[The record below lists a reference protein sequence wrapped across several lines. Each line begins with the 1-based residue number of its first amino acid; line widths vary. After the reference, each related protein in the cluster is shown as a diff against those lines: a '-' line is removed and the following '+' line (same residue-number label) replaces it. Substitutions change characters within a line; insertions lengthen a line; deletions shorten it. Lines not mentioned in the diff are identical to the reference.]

1 MEKSINDINSI
12 VHSTAKFEVEFCKK
26 KFYSSSKCKSF
37 YLNNL
42 NAIVEEINVCP
53 YGYACIFGKSKI
65 ISSLIDDKHSNLT
78 MLRNRAKYNNKC
90 SKNATK
96 ITILSSEEIKQLLLS
111 LKKED
116 IYNEYRDTFHDLSNN
131 NRYLKDIID
140 KLELNEK
147 IKNHKNIKNLIDN
160 LMNIFETHNNKLKEC
175 ADIDSKRALY
185 IEEINKIDT
194 IKNMLLKIDYVIS
207 ILDFKDNLRF
217 IDYRIR
223 YLKRITEG
231 NGNLHQDKFLKDLN
245 IHSMIT
251 KLRYSFKATLAKKQQ
266 DLKIH
271 SPENL
276 LRIFK
281 GYDDVYLGL
290 FILLENSIKYAPLNS
305 IIDIYISNNTDNKIN
320 IEISN
325 ISDYIDDINYLRY
338 RGVVGRNHK
347 EGNGLG
353 LNIASQIFEASDI
366 EFKFEFKENK
376 FYYYLCIS
384 IL

>member
-12 VHSTAKFEVEFCKK
+12 AHSTAKFDVEFCNR

-42 NAIVEEINVCP
+42 KTIVEEIKVCP

-65 ISSLIDDKHSNLT
+65 ISSLIDDKHCNLT
-78 MLRNRAKYNNKC
+78 ILKNRTKYNNKC
-90 SKNATK
+90 SKNVTK
-96 ITILSSEEIKQLLLS
+96 ITILSSEELKQLVLS

-116 IYNEYRDTFHDLSNN
+116 VYNEYRDTFHDLSNN
-131 NRYLKDIID
+131 NRYLKDIIE

-147 IKNHKNIKNLIDN
+147 IKNQRKIINLIDN

-175 ADIDSKRALY
+175 IDIDSKRALY
-185 IEEINKIDT
+185 IEEINEIDD
-194 IKNMLLKIDYVIS
+194 IKNMLLKIDYVTSIS
-207 ILDFKDNLRF
+207 DLKNNLGF

-223 YLKRITEG
+223 YLKRLTEG

-266 DLKIH
+266 DIKIH

-276 LRIFK
+276 LHTFR
-281 GYDDVYLGL
+281 GHDDVFLGL

-305 IIDIYISNNTDNKIN
+305 IIDIYINNNTDNEIN

-325 ISDYIDDINYLRY
+325 ISDYIDDINYLKY
-338 RGVVGRNHK
+338 RGVVGSNHK

-353 LNIASQIFEASDI
+353 LNIASQIFDASNI
-366 EFKFEFKENK
+366 EFEFEFKDNK
-376 FYYYLCIS
+376 FYYYLTIS
-384 IL
+384 I